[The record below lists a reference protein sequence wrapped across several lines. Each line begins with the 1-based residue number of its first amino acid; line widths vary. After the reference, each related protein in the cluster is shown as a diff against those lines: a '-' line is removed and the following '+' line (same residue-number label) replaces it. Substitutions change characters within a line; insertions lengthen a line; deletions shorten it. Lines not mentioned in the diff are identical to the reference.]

1 MVTSNTTIEYQEKHE
16 YKIDKCKIQ
25 TSSSPVGF
33 EEGDTVE
40 KTHITT
46 RNELTQPQKLER
58 IRRKESRQLKSY

>member
-25 TSSSPVGF
+25 ASSSQVGF
-33 EEGDTVE
+33 EEGDSTVE

-46 RNELTQPQKLER
+46 RNELTQPQ
-58 IRRKESRQLKSY
+58 